1 MRLPGINEEALE
13 VTKRTGYYIHPYEW
27 SEMMKMAARIAGI
40 LISPAA
46 TTMTYR
52 RALIILDMVS
62 GTIKEMLGEKEG

>member
-27 SEMMKMAARIAGI
+27 GEMMKMASRILTMLTA
-40 LISPAA
+40 PAA

-52 RALIILDMVS
+52 RALIILDIVS
-62 GTIKEMLGEKEG
+62 GTIRKMLGETEG